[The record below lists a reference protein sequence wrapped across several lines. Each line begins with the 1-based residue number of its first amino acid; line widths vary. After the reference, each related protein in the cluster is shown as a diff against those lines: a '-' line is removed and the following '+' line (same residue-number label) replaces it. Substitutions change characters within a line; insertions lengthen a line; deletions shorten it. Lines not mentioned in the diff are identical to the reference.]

1 MHSLNQKA
9 LGRAV
14 AAERVEAAKRRAKS
28 ARANHSPPKPAAYTT
43 VRFVRRQNRGRP
55 GRAAA

>member
-9 LGRAV
+9 LARTV
-14 AAERVEAAKRRAKS
+14 AAERIEVAKRRSKS
-28 ARANHSPPKPAAYTT
+28 ARANHSPPKPAGYAT

-55 GRAAA
+55 DRAAA

>member
-9 LGRAV
+9 LGRTV

-28 ARANHSPPKPAAYTT
+28 ARAAHSPPKPAAYANT
-43 VRFVRRQNRGRP
+43 RFVRRQNRGRP

>member
-14 AAERVEAAKRRAKS
+14 AAERVEVARRRSKS
-28 ARANHSPPKPAAYTT
+28 ARANHSPPKPAAYAN

>member
-9 LGRAV
+9 LARAV
-14 AAERVEAAKRRAKS
+14 AAERIEVAKRRAKS
-28 ARANHSPPKPAAYTT
+28 ARVNHSPPKPAAYAA
-43 VRFVRRQNRGRP
+43 VRVVRRHNRGRP

>member
-1 MHSLNQKA
+1 MHSLNQKS

-14 AAERVEAAKRRAKS
+14 AAERVEVAKRRSKA
-28 ARANHSPPKPAAYTT
+28 ARLNHSPPKPAAYTNT
-43 VRFVRRQNRGRP
+43 RFVRRQNRGRP

>member
-1 MHSLNQKA
+1 MHSLNQKD
-9 LGRAV
+9 LGRAI
-14 AAERVEAAKRRAKS
+14 AAERVEAAKRRALS
-28 ARANHSPPKPAAYTT
+28 ARPNHSPPKPAAYAN

>member
-14 AAERVEAAKRRAKS
+14 AAERVEAARRRAKQ
-28 ARANHSPPKPAAYTT
+28 ARASHAPPKPAAYAT
-43 VRFVRRQNRGRP
+43 VRFVRRPNRRP

>member
-9 LGRAV
+9 LGRTV

-28 ARANHSPPKPAAYTT
+28 ARANHSPPKPAAYAN

>member
-9 LGRAV
+9 LGRTV
-14 AAERVEAAKRRAKS
+14 AAERVEVAKRRAKS
-28 ARANHSPPKPAAYTT
+28 ARANHSPPKPAPNANL
-43 VRFVRRQNRGRP
+43 RFVRRPNRGRP

>member
-14 AAERVEAAKRRAKS
+14 AAERVQAAKRRSKL
-28 ARANHSPPKPAAYTT
+28 ARVNHSPPKPAAYANT
-43 VRFVRRQNRGRP
+43 RFVRRQNRGRP